1 MSAQPHDQPID
12 GQTLDRRIPLVS
24 APNMRDLGGL
34 PAGRGVVRR
43 GQVFRSASVGRL
55 SGEDRQALA
64 DLGIATVYD
73 LRTAR
78 ERTREPDRL
87 PASAREVPLD
97 VLADD
102 QDDTTTGLVIMSGD
116 ARRVADLLGDGRA
129 EAIMEQSYRKF
140 VRLDSAK
147 NAYRAF
153 FHGLADGSRDGGA
166 LFHCATGK
174 DRTGWA
180 AAVLLRLLGAGEDA
194 VRADYL
200 QTNTDLLPALQPVLD
215 RAEADGV
222 APGLLLPILGV
233 RQSYLDAA
241 DEEVEA
247 LFGSFDAYIG
257 QGLGLDDAVI
267 GALRTRFVA

>member
-1 MSAQPHDQPID
+1 MSAPRPD
-12 GQTLDRRIPLVS
+12 QTLDRRVLLAS

-34 PAGRGVVRR
+34 PVDGGVVRR

-55 SGEDRQALA
+55 SGDDQRALT
-64 DLGIATVYD
+64 DLGVVTVYD

-78 ERTREPDRL
+78 ERAREPDRL
-87 PASAREVPLD
+87 PGSARSVHLD

-102 QDDTTTGLVIMSGD
+102 QEDATTGVVIMSGD
-116 ARRVADLLGDGRA
+116 ARKVADVLGDGRA
-129 EAIMEQSYRKF
+129 RAIMEQSYRKF
-140 VRLDSAK
+140 VRLGSART
-147 NAYRAF
+147 AYTAF
-153 FHGLADGSRDGGA
+153 FEGLADGSRNGAA

-180 AAVLLRLLGAGEDA
+180 AAVLLRLLGAGRDA
-194 VRADYL
+194 VNADYL

-215 RAEADGV
+215 KAAADGV
-222 APGLLLPILGV
+222 DPDLLLPILGV

-247 LFGSFDAYIG
+247 EFGGFDAYIG
-257 QGLGLDDAVI
+257 EGLSLDDAVI
-267 GALRTRFVA
+267 GALQRRFVE